1 MKLTK
6 KLFHSENMLF
16 CTTICNRV
24 IRLRNNN
31 RRLKKRLM
39 RIDLITKEKEAKE
52 PNNYIIC
59 ISTLNSTETLLK
71 PITINQLKKNTIIV
85 LVKLIVMLMT
95 SPG

>member
-59 ISTLNSTETLLK
+59 ISMLNSTETLLK

>member
-1 MKLTK
+1 
-6 KLFHSENMLF
+6 
-16 CTTICNRV
+16 
-24 IRLRNNN
+24 
-31 RRLKKRLM
+31 M

-59 ISTLNSTETLLK
+59 ISMLNSTETLLK

-85 LVKLIVMLMT
+85 LVKLIGMLMT